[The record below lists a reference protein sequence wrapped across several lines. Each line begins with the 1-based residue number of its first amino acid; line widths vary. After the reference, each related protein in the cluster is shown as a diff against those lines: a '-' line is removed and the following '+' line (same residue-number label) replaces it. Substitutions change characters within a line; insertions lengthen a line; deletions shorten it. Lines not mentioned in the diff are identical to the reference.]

1 MAIHSLLR
9 HKATPYYG
17 LTLFYLLDMSALL
30 YGIVIVPWYTTL
42 FLLVQIARVIPSMA
56 LLGIALSLPVTTY
69 LPSHKTALRTSGTN
83 NTLDGPEDGVSLF
96 DWLTVR
102 WMNPLLSKAQ
112 KKTLEDEDIW
122 LLSPF
127 YKHRYLYPV
136 FRDVLV
142 SPTASSSDSG
152 GVKRPGLMRKI
163 FAFTAFD
170 QFISSCIS
178 LTVAIITFAGPYF
191 LKSILETLSTKG
203 LPSAEAR
210 LRGYKLAL
218 LMFVLSVVRA
228 QLETLREYHCRR
240 TYERVRGAL
249 IVMVFDKATKRKD
262 TTGSLG
268 HRAKDKDEQDVEGS
282 DAGRVLNMMNGDA
295 LYVIGR
301 HYRELPDRD

>member
-112 KKTLEDEDIW
+112 KGTLEDEDIW

-127 YKHRYLYPV
+127 YKHRNLYPV
-136 FRDVLV
+136 FRNLV
-142 SPTASSSDSG
+142 SPCFPSNPATGDVEG
-152 GVKRPGLMRKI
+152 KRPSLMRKI
-163 FAFTAFD
+163 YAFTAFD
-170 QFISSCIS
+170 LFISSCIS
-178 LTVAIITFAGPYF
+178 LVVAIITFAGPYF
-191 LKSILETLSTKG
+191 LKTILETLSTKD
-203 LPSAEAR
+203 LPSPEAR
-210 LRGYKLAL
+210 SRGYKIAL
-218 LMFVLSVVRA
+218 LVFVLFCVRA
-228 QLETLREYHCRR
+228 HLETLREYHCRR
-240 TYERVRGAL
+240 AYERTRGAL
-249 IVMVFDKATKRKD
+249 IIMIFEKATKRKD
-262 TTGSLG
+262 TSGSLG
-268 HRAKDKDEQDVEGS
+268 HRAKDEDEQDVEGS

-295 LYVIGR
+295 
-301 HYRELPDRD
+301 